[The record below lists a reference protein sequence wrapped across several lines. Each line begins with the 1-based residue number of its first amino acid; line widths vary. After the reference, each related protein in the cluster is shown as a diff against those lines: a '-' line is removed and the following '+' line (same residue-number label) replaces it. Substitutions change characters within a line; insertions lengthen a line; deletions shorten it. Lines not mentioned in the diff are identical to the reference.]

1 LNEFNLILS
10 TYRFK
15 EEEAQE
21 EILDLL
27 ESFGDSEAICEITQ
41 IKGVLLAA
49 SSIGPVRVIQLL
61 RETTLS
67 EPWRLRYVLR
77 VIPVMQV
84 VPTSIEDISQA
95 VFEMSSVIRS
105 EESFRITIEKRH
117 SSLESLDI
125 INAIASRIERRVDLE
140 NPDWIV
146 LVEILAAQTG
156 LAVIRQDEIFSSV
169 LEKRK

>member
-1 LNEFNLILS
+1 
-10 TYRFK
+10 
-15 EEEAQE
+15 
-21 EILDLL
+21 
-27 ESFGDSEAICEITQ
+27 
-41 IKGVLLAA
+41 
-49 SSIGPVRVIQLL
+49 
-61 RETTLS
+61 
-67 EPWRLRYVLR
+67 
-77 VIPVMQV
+77 
-84 VPTSIEDISQA
+84 
-95 VFEMSSVIRS
+95 MSSVIRS